1 MRERTL
7 GGLRVRFAGGTDGQG
22 GGNGPMVVLL
32 HGFGAPGTDL
42 VPLSL
47 TLGEGRATRFAFP
60 EAPLALDA
68 FGGGRAWWM
77 VDLVELQAALAAG
90 RERDLSGSLPAG
102 VESSRAAVLA
112 MLDDLCTQLGVP
124 SERIVLGGFSQ
135 GAMLACDVALR
146 DPRPLL
152 GLVVMSGTMLA
163 QCQWTPLMPSRAGL
177 PVLQSHGRFDPLLPF
192 SVAERLR
199 GALTEAGLDVHW
211 SPFDGGHEIP
221 RSVLTAAAHF
231 LSDLETPAD

>member
-7 GGLRVRFAGGTDGQG
+7 GGLRVRLAGGTDGHG
-22 GGNGPMVVLL
+22 GGDGLMVVLL

-47 TLGEGRATRFAFP
+47 DLGVSGKTRFAFP

-68 FGGGRAWWM
+68 AGNGRAWWM

-90 RERDLSGSLPAG
+90 RERDLSDTVPEGL
-102 VESSRAAVLA
+102 ERSRGAVIA
-112 MLDDLCTQLGVP
+112 MLDELDTQLGIR
-124 SERIVLGGFSQ
+124 SERVVLGGFSQ

-146 DPRPLL
+146 DARPLS
-152 GLVVMSGTMLA
+152 GLMLMSGTMLA
-163 QCQWTPLMPSRAGL
+163 QCEWEPLMPSRAGL
-177 PVLQSHGRFDPLLPF
+177 PVLQSHGRFDPLLPM
-192 SVAERLR
+192 SMATRLR
-199 GALTEAGLDVHW
+199 DALSAAGLLVRW

-221 RSVLTAAAHF
+221 ASVLSAADGY
-231 LSDLETPAD
+231 LSEL